1 MGWKKVVESK
11 DLIVLEKS
19 QKGRKIKIEAR
30 KNDESAWEIFKTQV
44 KGDASSLIS
53 ECVVEDKK
61 EMKQILEKLKKEISS
76 NVSSSKNPIRLS
88 LKRKYKEDFVEK
100 WVFFIG
106 KDKIKNIMIVKLDN
120 VIDADIVLH
129 EKYKPNERKIVSL
142 IEDQLGLKEL
152 GDVINYEIFYF
163 KRETKLRETSS
174 PEYNMDIDIEFRPG
188 DEEI

>member
-30 KNDESAWEIFKTQV
+30 KNDESAWEIFKTQI

-53 ECVVEDKK
+53 ECIVEDKK
-61 EMKQILEKLKKEISS
+61 EMKQILEKLKKEITSKSS
-76 NVSSSKNPIRLS
+76 PSKANVRLA

-120 VIDADIVLH
+120 VIDADLVMH
-129 EKYKPNERKIVSL
+129 EKYRPVERKILSL

-152 GDVINYEIFYF
+152 GDIINYEIFYF
-163 KRETKLRETSS
+163 KKETKIRETSS
-174 PEYNMDIDIEFRPG
+174 PEYNMDVDIEFRHG